1 MADWLQVLIGGFTT
15 GCLYAMLLLGVL
27 IVFQVSKSINFAY
40 GQIGMA
46 GAFSAWAMY
55 SLLGWPVWL
64 ALVAG
69 VVIAVVLNT
78 AIDVV
83 AIRHIPE
90 GRPGLDLIVTL
101 GIFLLLAAT
110 MQLVIDSNSHV
121 FIALGADTQ
130 FEVAGALVSVNDIL
144 VTLLTFAAIVVS
156 WLVFNRSAQGTNLR
170 ACAEDADIAAS
181 SGINVRLVRSG
192 TWAVAGVLAAVVAY
206 FIASRLTVD
215 AFFMTPVLIKTFI
228 AGMIGGLDRFWPPLL
243 AAVGLGVYEAA
254 AVLLFGANAGTPA
267 VFLLIIIVLAVVPKR
282 FVRDTAEARA

>member
-1 MADWLQVLIGGFTT
+1 MSDWLQVLVGGFTT

-46 GAFSAWAMY
+46 AAFSAWALY

-90 GRPGLDLIVTL
+90 ARPGLDLIVTL

-110 MQLVIDSNSHV
+110 MQLIIDSNSHV
-121 FIALGADTQ
+121 FVALGADTQ
-130 FEVAGALVSVNDIL
+130 FELAGALVSVNDVL
-144 VTLLTFAAIVVS
+144 VTLLTIAAIVVS

-170 ACAEDADIAAS
+170 ACAEDAGIAAS

-192 TWAVAGVLAAVVAY
+192 TWAVAGLLAAVVAY

-267 VFLLIIIVLAVVPKR
+267 VFLLIIIVLAVIPKR

>member
-64 ALVAG
+64 TLVAG
-69 VVIAVVLNT
+69 LVIAVVLNT

-83 AIRHIPE
+83 AIRHIPK

-110 MQLVIDSNSHV
+110 MQLIIDSNSHV

-156 WLVFNRSAQGTNLR
+156 WSVFNRSAQGTNLR